1 MEIQLSRIKE
11 KLANIEQYDE
21 DFVVFGADSH
31 EYTVGANVDLQEVAT
46 FEQKC
51 GIKLPEAY
59 VAFVTQ
65 IGNGNT
71 TENAYMGSAAGPYY
85 GIYPL
90 GDGLEDLNAGDVK
103 RYLSYPCLLD
113 PDMTDKTWT
122 TLTQAMY
129 DEELSDEAYDAIVG
143 PLFGGLLP
151 IGTQG
156 CAITTCLI
164 LNGPHKGR
172 IVYLN
177 DDYKPAFAY
186 EADFLAWYERWLDE
200 IIAGDLLAEHAG
212 WFGYRRGGT
221 SIDLWEAFRTA
232 TTEQE
237 QLEYLDGLMNKKE
250 ISEPILQGVIETIPQ
265 VTVVVRQRLISI
277 LAKTTFDRA
286 IPFLEEEVEAN
297 LLFVLQQIHWY
308 GTNEAYWLPVLE
320 AYKDKIEE
328 EETYRFYSYIAIKAT
343 DNYAYLIVPGLT
355 SRQAE
360 IRSQAVYTLGKL
372 ENKEAYIILFREA
385 LQDENENVVLYSL
398 QALRGII
405 DESLL
410 PVYQAVYHKYKDSA
424 EENYILTNLT
434 HRLTEMKL
442 TVEDL
447 QA

>member
-31 EYTVGANVDLQEVAT
+31 EYTVGASVNLQEVTT

-221 SIDLWEAFRTA
+221 SIDLWETFRTA

-237 QLEYLDGLMNKKE
+237 QLEYLDGLMSKKE

-265 VTVVVRQRLISI
+265 VTSVVRQRLISI

-308 GTNEAYWLPVLE
+308 GKNEAYWLPVLE

-343 DNYAYLIVPGLT
+343 DNYAYLIAPGLM

-372 ENKEAYIILFREA
+372 ENKEAYIVSFKEA

-424 EENYILTNLT
+424 EENYILTNLM

>member
-1 MEIQLSRIKE
+1 MEIQLSRIKA

-31 EYTVGANVDLQEVAT
+31 EYKVGIGINFQEIAA

-51 GIKLPEAY
+51 GIELPEAY

-85 GIYPL
+85 GIYPFE
-90 GDGLEDLNAGDVK
+90 DGLEDLNAGDVK
-103 RYLSYPCLLD
+103 RYLSYPCLLH
-113 PDMTDKTWT
+113 PDMTDEAWT

-177 DDYKPAFAY
+177 EDYKPIFAY
-186 EADFLAWYERWLDE
+186 EAHFLDWYERWLDE
-200 IIAGDLLAEHAG
+200 IIAGDLLAEQAG

-221 SIDLWEAFRTA
+221 STYLWETFQKA

-237 QLEYLDGLMNKKE
+237 QVEYLDGLINKNE
-250 ISEPILQGVIETIPQ
+250 ISEPILQGIIQTIPQ
-265 VTVVVRQRLISI
+265 VTVAVRQRLLSI
-277 LAKTTFDRA
+277 LAKTAFGRA
-286 IPFLEEEVEAN
+286 IPFLEQEVEAN

-308 GTNEAYWLPVLE
+308 GANEAYWLPVLE
-320 AYKDKIEE
+320 AHKDQIEE

-343 DNYAYLIVPGLT
+343 ADYAHLIVPGLT
-355 SRQAE
+355 SRLAE
-360 IRSQAVYTLGKL
+360 IRSQAIYTLGKL
-372 ENKEAYIILFREA
+372 ENKEAYIVSFKEA

-424 EENYILTNLT
+424 EENYIMTNLT
-434 HRLTEMKL
+434 HRLKEMKL

>member
-31 EYTVGANVDLQEVAT
+31 EYKVGASVNLQEVTT

-200 IIAGDLLAEHAG
+200 IIAGDLLAEQAG

-237 QLEYLDGLMNKKE
+237 QLEYLDGLISKKE

-265 VTVVVRQRLISI
+265 VTIVVRKRLISI
-277 LAKTTFDRA
+277 LAKTAFNRA

-343 DNYAYLIVPGLT
+343 DNYAYLIVHGLT

-360 IRSQAVYTLGKL
+360 IRSQAIYTLGKL
-372 ENKEAYIILFREA
+372 ENKEAYIVSFKEA

-410 PVYQAVYHKYKDSA
+410 PVYQAVYHKYKDSE